1 MRIRIHNTVIYFA
14 VVVIPMLFS
23 WRFTSVAV
31 TAILHKF
38 SEINHSIFDT
48 VNVEGRKME
57 LNKRNEEKKACQ
69 QKIPIRIILLGL

>member
-1 MRIRIHNTVIYFA
+1 M
-14 VVVIPMLFS
+14 
-23 WRFTSVAV
+23 AV